1 MLAIRC
7 EHCDQFSLIGYE
19 NEYGEHFCSKECYT
33 FHCVD
38 NHSEIDLNKIKPIE
52 NMPR

>member
-7 EHCDQFSLIGYE
+7 EHCDQFSFIGYE

-33 FHCVD
+33 FHCID
-38 NHSEIDLNKIKPIE
+38 HHSEIDLNKIKPIE